1 MLAMRDNGRRA
12 RLARR
17 LSAPL
22 ATMWWWLS
30 LQCMRTQ
37 APPRQRATTV
47 SGSSG
52 LPDFE
57 VGLQPS
63 QPWLKISRVGVSD
76 LCRLHS
82 IALDYIRLQR
92 RHQNPK
98 IMCRA
103 RVKASTTR
111 RVTDKGDG
119 TATLRLRALVLRPRS
134 LRSPADQAPPHKTR
148 PRAATGAQS
157 ARSALRVVLFCW
169 PWVACV
175 RRRPRGAPAA
185 LARVPQ
191 SPPRGTRIAII
202 ADMRPRRARA
212 PLNRWCASTAWA
224 HRCPSVRSA
233 RGWTAKSWMGWLR
246 RATSTS
252 SLGSTRARRA
262 ATRTSRLRT
271 GACRRYWRNATW
283 RPHGTARGAV
293 DLVGSLVQVLSG
305 GGRCW

>member
-157 ARSALRVVLFCW
+157 ARHTQKCLFCW
-169 PWVACV
+169 MGCLCLATATRCASGARAGSSAPPTRHAHRHH
-175 RRRPRGAPAA
+175 RRHAPAA
-185 LARVPQ
+185 CEGASESLVRVD
-191 SPPRGTRIAII
+191 GVG
-202 ADMRPRRARA
+202 A
-212 PLNRWCASTAWA
+212 PL
-224 HRCPSVRSA
+224 PFSA
-233 RGWTAKSWMGWLR
+233 LGAGLDGEELDGLAAPGDFYELLGLDAGAACSDADVKAAYR
-246 RATSTS
+246 R
-252 SLGSTRARRA
+252 L
-262 ATRTSRLRT
+262 
-271 GACRRYWRNATW
+271 
-283 RPHGTARGAV
+283 
-293 DLVGSLVQVLSG
+293 QKVLA
-305 GGRCW
+305 

>member
-134 LRSPADQAPPHKTR
+134 LRSPADPAPPHKTR

-157 ARSALRVVLFCW
+157 ARSALHLTQKC
-169 PWVACV
+169 
-175 RRRPRGAPAA
+175 
-185 LARVPQ
+185 
-191 SPPRGTRIAII
+191 
-202 ADMRPRRARA
+202 
-212 PLNRWCASTAWA
+212 
-224 HRCPSVRSA
+224 
-233 RGWTAKSWMGWLR
+233 
-246 RATSTS
+246 
-252 SLGSTRARRA
+252 SL
-262 ATRTSRLRT
+262 
-271 GACRRYWRNATW
+271 
-283 RPHGTARGAV
+283 
-293 DLVGSLVQVLSG
+293 
-305 GGRCW
+305 